1 MPRVPET
8 TAPTTDQD
16 PALTEPRLPAPRL
29 RVVADD
35 DRDLRGAL
43 NLRGRDAFDLPERAL
58 SAFDKR
64 AAEIE
69 TGLTNDAQR
78 GAFRRLAAQRRFDIN
93 RTIQRH
99 VAAEIRRY
107 DDQTTDSYVANE
119 VDGAIAFADDN
130 ERVQL
135 GVARASAALTDYAN
149 RNGLPP
155 EWLTQKQ
162 IEVSTKVHGG
172 VVERLLANG
181 KDLTAR
187 DYYQANVEAIA
198 GSQRARI
205 EKALEVGTLRG
216 ESQRQ
221 ADAILAK
228 HADMGEALKTA
239 RAIADPQVRD
249 ATESR
254 VKDYFAT
261 KRAADQERERAA
273 ADQAWDILAKTKK
286 LDAVPPGVIARMDGK
301 QRLALEAEAS
311 AIASGA
317 KVRTDPEAY
326 AELQTMLST
335 DPEGFAALDLRT
347 YFPRLSETDR
357 RHFIEKQHPDKIAE
371 AATLAQQLANAHD
384 ELGWKESDREKKGKF
399 DKAVTLAVNE
409 ETRTKRRAL
418 TFEERQAV
426 IDRLMVRG
434 RIADSGIV
442 RDTRGR
448 LYEFAGTE
456 EGKRFVPSEP
466 RDAVKLIPVA
476 DRRAIVERFKAKRRR
491 EPTEAELVTIW
502 NTWRAK

>member
-1 MPRVPET
+1 MPRVPATTSAPET
-8 TAPTTDQD
+8 DETSAPVSA
-16 PALTEPRLPAPRL
+16 PALPAL
-29 RVVADD
+29 RVVSDNKPEPW
-35 DRDLRGAL
+35 GAL
-43 NLRGRDAFDLPERAL
+43 NRRGRDAFGLPEEVL
-58 SAFDKR
+58 GAFDKNV
-64 AAEIE
+64 AEIDK
-69 TGLTNDAQR
+69 GLANDTQR
-78 GAFRRLAAQRRFDIN
+78 LAFRRLAHSRRLELN
-93 RTIQRH
+93 RRIQQH
-99 VAAEIRRY
+99 VAGEIRRY
-107 DDQTTDSYVANE
+107 DDQTTESYLATE
-119 VDGAIAFADDN
+119 TDAAIAAADDVG
-130 ERVQL
+130 RVQL
-135 GVARASAALTDYAN
+135 GLARAGAALTDHAN

-172 VVERLLANG
+172 VVERLLAQG
-181 KDLTAR
+181 QDLAAR
-187 DYYQANVEAIA
+187 EYYQTNVEAIA

-221 ADAILAK
+221 ADSILAK

-239 RAIADPQVRD
+239 RAIKDPQVRD

-261 KRAADQERERAA
+261 KKAAEQERERGA

-286 LDAVPPGVIARMDGK
+286 LDAVPPAVLARMDGRH
-301 QRLALEAEAS
+301 RLALEAEAS
-311 AIASGA
+311 ALASGA

-326 AELQTMLST
+326 AELQAMLST

-347 YFPRLSETDR
+347 YFPRLGEADR

-384 ELGWKESDREKKGKF
+384 ELGWKDSDREKKGKF

-409 ETRTKRRAL
+409 ESRTKRRAL
-418 TFEERQAV
+418 TFEERQAT
-426 IDRLMVRG
+426 IDRMMVRG
-434 RIADSGIV
+434 RIADSGLI

-448 LYEFAGTE
+448 LYEFAGSE
-456 EGKRFVPSEP
+456 EGQRFVPSES

-476 DRRAIVERFKAKRRR
+476 DRRAIAERFKAKRRR